1 MRIPFAV
8 PAARAPESGF
18 DVVGLGLNSVDL
30 VTVVAE
36 FPRTN
41 SKQRLQQFARLPGG
55 QTATAVAVCA
65 RLGWR
70 SSYLGRFG
78 SDELGSL
85 SRASLDRE
93 GVHTSSAHTIPGAR
107 NQFAVVLV
115 DAQSGERTVLW
126 DRDPALTM
134 KPSDVLRETIAAG
147 RILLVD
153 CHETAAATEAARHA
167 RSAGIPTVLD
177 VERVRPGIVELLQ
190 LTDAIIAA
198 EAFPAELTGYDA
210 PGRALE
216 AMAEEFEAPVVAVT
230 LGREGS
236 LARCHGREIRTPA
249 FRVDCVDSTGAG
261 DAFHGGFAAA
271 CLLGELDLPDALA
284 YANAVAALNCQALG
298 ARGGMPTRDE
308 VARLL
313 DARARQ

>member
-1 MRIPFAV
+1 MRVPFAV
-8 PAARAPESGF
+8 PQARPGGF
-18 DVVGLGLNSVDL
+18 DIVGLGLNSIDL
-30 VTVVAE
+30 LTVVAE

-41 SKQRLQQFARLPGG
+41 SKQRLQHFARLPGG

-70 SSYLGRFG
+70 ASYLGRFG
-78 SDELGSL
+78 SDELGGL
-85 SRASLDRE
+85 SRDSLDRE
-93 GVHTSSAHTIPGAR
+93 GVHTGSAHTVPGAR

-134 KPSDVLRETIAAG
+134 KPSEVVRDTIVAG
-147 RILLVD
+147 RVLLVD

-167 RSAGIPTVLD
+167 RSVGIPTVLD
-177 VERVRPGIVELLQ
+177 VEKVLPGIAELLR

-216 AMAEEFEAPVVAVT
+216 AMAEEFGAPLVAVT
-230 LGREGS
+230 LGSEGS

-249 FRVDCVDSTGAG
+249 LRVNCVDSTGAG

-271 CLLGELDLPDALA
+271 CLLGELDLEDVLG
-284 YANAVAALNCQALG
+284 YANAVAALNCRALG